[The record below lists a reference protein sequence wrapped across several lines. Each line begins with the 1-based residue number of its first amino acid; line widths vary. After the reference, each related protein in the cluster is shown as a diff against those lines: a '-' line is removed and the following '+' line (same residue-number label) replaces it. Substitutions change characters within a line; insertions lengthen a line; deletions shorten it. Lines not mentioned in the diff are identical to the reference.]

1 MPRISRSQP
10 LNRAWGPA
18 DEKPNSDGGEMS
30 TCLSRNTL
38 LRLARLTALGLI
50 VLGTGCVV
58 ETEPVSVTALETE
71 PEPPKPDH
79 IWPPRV
85 GERYPNLRLLNSLGE
100 RIALESLA
108 GKIILVEPIGM
119 DCPACNA
126 FAGANRRGSSGF
138 RGVKPQAGMPSIE
151 EMLEK
156 YAGGVSLSDDGIALV
171 HLLLYRP
178 GRDGPPSVEMARLW
192 AKHFGIEESEN
203 MLILVSEPYLIGPA
217 SYNMIPGFQLIDA
230 DFVLRFD
237 SSGHHP
243 THDLWRELLP
253 AIPSLVKGSLL

>member
-1 MPRISRSQP
+1 MGTRSPRHALWRI
-10 LNRAWGPA
+10 A
-18 DEKPNSDGGEMS
+18 
-30 TCLSRNTL
+30 T
-38 LRLARLTALGLI
+38 LTALGWLAW
-50 VLGTGCVV
+50 GTGCSI
-58 ETEPVSVTALETE
+58 ETESAPITALEIESE
-71 PEPPKPDH
+71 PATTAPDH

-85 GERYPNLRLLNSLGE
+85 GERYPNLQLLNSRGD

-126 FAGANRRGSSGF
+126 FAGGNRPGSGGF
-138 RGVKPQAGMPSIE
+138 QGVKPQSGLPSIDQ
-151 EMLEK
+151 MLK
-156 YAGGVSLSDDGIALV
+156 QYAGGTSLADDRIALV

-178 GRDGPPSVEMARLW
+178 GRDGPPDVQMAQLW
-192 AKHFGIEESEN
+192 AKHFEIEASEN
-203 MLILVSEPYLIGPA
+203 MLILVGEPYLIGTA
-217 SYNMIPGFQLIDA
+217 SFNMIPGFQLIDA